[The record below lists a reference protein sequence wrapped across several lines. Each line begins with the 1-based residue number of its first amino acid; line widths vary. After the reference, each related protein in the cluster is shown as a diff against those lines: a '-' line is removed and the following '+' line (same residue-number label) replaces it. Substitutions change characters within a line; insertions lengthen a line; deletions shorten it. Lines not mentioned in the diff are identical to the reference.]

1 MRRRRIL
8 VLALITACRLAAQ
21 TAEETPESVAAG
33 GEYWSGFADVRNRFV
48 QDVGG
53 SFQTYRSVVNLGEGP
68 RLYDA
73 ELRYARPGGRWA
85 DQFLVT
91 GDAWGGDP
99 YNTALVQAGKA
110 GLYDFQLRYRNLTY
124 FNDLPTFANPL
135 LGEGL
140 LLSQR
145 ALDITRRQIDADL
158 TLRPR
163 KTISP
168 FFDVYKAEGFGRGTT
183 IYRTDGN
190 EFPVATD
197 LDDDLISVRGGV
209 KLNFNRWNLT
219 LEQGRTD
226 FSDDQEVSYQGDT
239 LSGNRSTLFL
249 GRELTLDQLRQR
261 YAADGRGLFSRIV
274 LQGRPVDSVSVSGQF
289 LYSQPKIDVSTQL
302 DAEGAFVLQ
311 RLLAPYSGA
320 FEQNLADANRPHSA
334 GSWST
339 EWRPT
344 AKLRI
349 SQSWYTD
356 RYHVSAGSTLTQI
369 LNTDPET
376 SFEDVAINSL
386 IFNYSQHQVDVS
398 YDIAPQATLR
408 GGHRYVWG
416 DARVPEATLVYSPDP
431 RNQGEVKR
439 HVALAGAALR
449 LMKGR
454 LRLTGDLEAS
464 PGNETFFRTGL
475 MDYRKA
481 SARARLEVNDEIAV
495 YGAFAILDN
504 RNDDPAIDLDFQS
517 RRSSVTVSWTPT
529 GDRFNLLLDYARA
542 TVRSDILAVQLPFFG
557 TDFARYRDNAHYAGA
572 FVESN
577 LPRDVHVRL
586 GGSLAVNAGSRP
598 TDYYQPEV
606 GLSAPVTERVDVVS
620 EWCWYGFAEQLL
632 LLESFRTHT
641 FSVGLRFG
649 L

>member
-1 MRRRRIL
+1 MMIGRIAAC
-8 VLALITACRLAAQ
+8 VAACALPAAAQ
-21 TAEETPESVAAG
+21 TASAQ
-33 GEYWSGFADVRNRFV
+33 GERWSGFADVRNRFV

-53 SFQTYRSVVNLGEGP
+53 SFQTYRSVVNQGEGP

-73 ELRYARPGGRWA
+73 ELRYAKPGGRWA
-85 DQFLVT
+85 DEFLAT

-99 YNTALVQAGKA
+99 YNTALLEASKA
-110 GLYDFQLRYRNLTY
+110 ERYDFQLRYRNLAY

-145 ALDITRRQIDADL
+145 ALDITRRQIEADL

-163 KTISP
+163 KRISP
-168 FFDVYKAEGFGRGTT
+168 FFGVYKAEGFGRGRT
-183 IYRTDGN
+183 IFSTDGN
-190 EFPVATD
+190 EFPVGTN
-197 LDDDLISVRGGV
+197 LDDDLRSVRGGV
-209 KLNFNRWNLT
+209 KLNFDRWNLT

-226 FSDDQEVSYQGDT
+226 FSDDQEVFYQGDR
-239 LSGNRSTLFL
+239 LSGNRSTLYF

-261 YAADGRGLFSRIV
+261 YTAAGRGLFSRVV
-274 LQGRPVDSVSVSGQF
+274 LQARPVDRVSVSGQF
-289 LYSQPKIDVSTQL
+289 LYSQPKIDVSQRL
-302 DAEGAFVLQ
+302 EAEGAFVFQ

-344 AKLRI
+344 DRLRVT
-349 SQSWYTD
+349 QSWYTD
-356 RYHVSAGSTLTQI
+356 RYHVSSGSTLTQV
-369 LNTDPET
+369 LNTTPET
-376 SFEDVAINSL
+376 ALEEASVNSL
-386 IFNYSQHQVDVS
+386 VFNYNQHQVDVS
-398 YDIAPQATLR
+398 YDLTPQATIR

-416 DARVPEATLVYSPDP
+416 DARVPEATLVFGPEP
-431 RNQGEVKR
+431 RNERQVKR
-439 HVALAGAALR
+439 HVALAGAAAR
-449 LMKGR
+449 LLKGR
-454 LRLTGDLEAS
+454 LRLTGDFEAS

-475 MDYRKA
+475 MSYKKA
-481 SARARLEVNDEIAV
+481 TGRARYKLNEELSL
-495 YGAFAILDN
+495 YGAFSILDN

-517 RRSSVTVSWTPT
+517 RRSSVTVSWTPDGGRVFT
-529 GDRFNLLLDYARA
+529 VLADYTRA

-557 TDFARYRDNAHYAGA
+557 TDLARYRDNAHYAGA
-572 FVESN
+572 YVEAN
-577 LPRDVHVRL
+577 LPHDAQLRF

-598 TDYYQPEV
+598 TDFYQPQ
-606 GLSAPVTERVDVVS
+606 LAFSAPVTERINWVS
-620 EWCWYGFAEQLL
+620 EWRWYGFAEQLL

>member
-1 MRRRRIL
+1 MRSL
-8 VLALITACRLAAQ
+8 CTLSLLFAVAWPAGAQ
-21 TAEETPESVAAG
+21 TVDAQ
-33 GEYWSGFADVRNRFV
+33 GEHWSGFADVRNRFV

-53 SFQTYRSVVNLGEGP
+53 SFQTYRSVINLGEGP

-73 ELRYARPGGRWA
+73 ELRYAKPGGRWA
-85 DQFLVT
+85 DQFFVT

-99 YNTALVQAGKA
+99 YNTALLDASKSSV
-110 GLYDFQLRYRNLTY
+110 YDFQLRYRNVAY

-145 ALDITRRQIDADL
+145 ALDITRRQIEADL

-168 FFDVYKAEGFGRGTT
+168 FFGIYNAEGFGRGRTL
-183 IYRTDGN
+183 YSTDGN

-197 LDDDLISVRGGV
+197 LDDDLRSVRGGV
-209 KLNFNRWNLT
+209 KLNLNRWNLT

-226 FSDDQEVSYQGDT
+226 FSDDQEVSYQGEPLT
-239 LSGNRSTLFL
+239 GNRSTLFL

-274 LQGRPVDSVSVSGQF
+274 LQAQPHDTVGLSGQF

-302 DAEGAFVLQ
+302 DAEGSFVLR

-320 FEQNLADANRPHSA
+320 FEQNLADANRPHSS

-344 AKLRI
+344 AKLRVV
-349 SQSWYTD
+349 QSWYTD
-356 RYHVSAGSTLTQI
+356 RYHVSGGSTLTQI
-369 LNTDPET
+369 LNTEPET
-376 SFEDVAINSL
+376 ALEDIAINSL
-386 IFNYSQHQVDVS
+386 IFNYNQHQVDIS
-398 YDIAPQATLR
+398 YDIAPQATVR

-416 DARVPEATLVYSPDP
+416 DARVPPATLLLTPNP
-431 RNQGEVKR
+431 NNEGEVRR
-439 HVALAGAALR
+439 HVALAGAAVR
-449 LMKGR
+449 LMNGR
-454 LRLTGDLEAS
+454 LRLTGDFEAS
-464 PGNETFFRTGL
+464 PGEETFFRTGL
-475 MDYRKA
+475 MNYKKGT
-481 SARARLEVNDEIAV
+481 ARARYKLNQELSI
-495 YGAFAILDN
+495 YGAFSVLDN

-517 RRSSVTVSWTPT
+517 RRSSVTVSWTPD
-529 GDRFNLLLDYARA
+529 GGERFTVLADYTRA

-557 TDFARYRDNAHYAGA
+557 SDFARYRDNVHYAGA
-572 FVESN
+572 YLETN
-577 LPRDVHVRL
+577 LPRRIRL
-586 GGSLAVNAGSRP
+586 RFGGSLAVNAGSRP
-598 TDYYQPEV
+598 TDFYQPQLS
-606 GLSAPVTERVDVVS
+606 LSAPVTERVDWVS
-620 EWCWYGFAEQLL
+620 EWRWYGFAEQLL

-641 FSVGLRFG
+641 FSIGLRFA